1 MGSVTSNGICGSI
14 ENYSLIVTISP
25 DGEENNDLFQDVG
38 PSLVDTINNCVPELF
53 WYGDLLGDKISDA
66 LFLQK
71 IDNGLRLILFLSD
84 PSPQDKIW
92 IKSAEWILSNKPLK
106 EGSLSY

>member
-1 MGSVTSNGICGSI
+1 
-14 ENYSLIVTISP
+14 
-25 DGEENNDLFQDVG
+25 
-38 PSLVDTINNCVPELF
+38 
-53 WYGDLLGDKISDA
+53 LGDKISDA

-92 IKSAEWILSNKPLK
+92 IKSAEWILLNKPLK
-106 EGSLSY
+106 EESLSY